1 MMTEEEVTHV
11 EQDAKEEEYF
21 TNVLLFDKYDLT
33 EIVINDGGLGRYIDL
48 SPTSIPV
55 SGGKHANRWFGKSRM
70 SIVERLINN
79 MMRTG
84 NYTGKKGK
92 SYQVVKD
99 AFAIIQERT
108 KKNPVQSLV
117 EALENVAPREEV
129 TRLRFGGISVPKAVD
144 ISPSR
149 RLDIALRNICR
160 GAVASTFKN
169 KKTIANCLAEEILLA
184 ARGDMNSFAVSKKEE
199 IERVAGSAR

>member
-1 MMTEEEVTHV
+1 MTEEEVTHV

-21 TNVLLFDKYDLT
+21 TNVRLFDKYDLT

-84 NYTGKKGK
+84 KYTGKKGK

>member
-1 MMTEEEVTHV
+1 MMTEEEVAHV

-33 EIVINDGGLGRYIDL
+33 EIVINDGGLGKYIDL

>member
-1 MMTEEEVTHV
+1 M
-11 EQDAKEEEYF
+11 
-21 TNVLLFDKYDLT
+21 
-33 EIVINDGGLGRYIDL
+33 
-48 SPTSIPV
+48 
-55 SGGKHANRWFGKSRM
+55 
-70 SIVERLINN
+70 NN

>member
-1 MMTEEEVTHV
+1 MTEEEVTHV

-21 TNVLLFDKYDLT
+21 TDVLLFDKYDLT